1 MRVLIAC
8 EFSGIVRDAFI
19 ARGHDA
25 WSCDLL
31 PSEGKPLGY
40 WYPEHYPPGHK
51 LHDHQQHFMCDVREI
66 LPGGR
71 TYHTM
76 ALEGQAPQWDLLIA
90 HPPCTYLCRTSEQWL
105 NKQPDRWQ
113 KMVDA
118 VSFFK
123 ALLNAPVERI
133 CIENPQ
139 PNSHAARLLGVKY
152 TQAIQPN
159 SFGDPATKRTCLWLK
174 NLPPLVWQERDDLL
188 GKQQSVEPEFVYSKS
203 TGRKWGKWFWE
214 SSMLQGEARAK
225 FRSKTFPGIANA
237 MANTWG

>member
-1 MRVLIAC
+1 MASILVAC
-8 EFSGIVRDAFI
+8 EFSGIVRDAFR

-31 PSEGKPLGY
+31 PCEGDNTF
-40 WYPEHYPPGHK
+40 HYQFNVLDLFYGPVAHS
-51 LHDHQQHFMCDVREI
+51 FR
-66 LPGGR
+66 
-71 TYHTM
+71 
-76 ALEGQAPQWDLLIA
+76 LEGALPKWDLMIA

-174 NLPPLVWQERDDLL
+174 NLPPLVWQDRDDLL
-188 GKQQSVEPEFVYSKS
+188 GKQQSVEPEFVYSKR

-214 SSMLQGEARAK
+214 SSMLQGDARAK

-237 MANTWG
+237 MADQWG